1 MQPVQP
7 GEREKETYLLTK
19 RAKLFVV
26 LACMVIIGLYSWQ
39 SWNARRSDLDGAKV
53 STGNMAKALAQHAN
67 DAIQA
72 TDGLLLNMTD
82 RVSALGMG
90 SPLVAE
96 IAPLLRRLSKE
107 MPELDGLLVCDETGK
122 WIVNSS
128 GDGHVSGDN
137 SDRPYFAYHRDHDD
151 SALLIGAVLRSRSTK
166 HWIIPVSRRINHP
179 DGSFAGVAV
188 ASIDLN
194 YFTTFY
200 STFDIGLN
208 GAIGLFLR
216 DGTLLTR
223 RPFDEKLLNRNFGD
237 TRLFGQLLQVAS
249 NGSIAANSRIDGV
262 RKLFSYQAIEK
273 YPLVVMVALSEDDV
287 LDDWYREVMVYSMGV
302 LLLLF
307 MIAIFGWH
315 LIGQIE
321 LRLQAER
328 KAIRAKDELQE
339 LNRTLEML
347 AQQDGLT
354 GLANRRHFDDVLEKE
369 YRRASRGG
377 GPLSLVMI
385 DVDYFK
391 QYNDIYGH
399 QAGDECLRRIG
410 KVLKDLERRP
420 ADLAV
425 RYGGE
430 EMLLLLPNTDETGAA
445 QIAEKVRAD
454 IQALGIAHSANPV
467 GVVTVSAGFNSILP
481 DRQHIPPMDEL
492 VGQADA
498 ALYEAKRGGR
508 NQVRR
513 ARQIPNPK

>member
-7 GEREKETYLLTK
+7 GEREEETHLLSR

-26 LACMVIIGLYSWQ
+26 LACAAIIGLYGWQ
-39 SWNARRSDLDGAKV
+39 SWNARRSDIDSAWIA
-53 STGNMAKALAQHAN
+53 SGNMAKALAQHAN

-72 TDGLLLNMTD
+72 TDGLLLNVTD

-90 SPLVAE
+90 SPLVTE
-96 IAPLLRRLSKE
+96 MAPLLRRLSEE

-128 GDGHVSGDN
+128 GDGHVNGDN

-151 SALLIGAVLRSRSTK
+151 HVLLIGAVLRSRSTK
-166 HWIIPVSRRINHP
+166 HWVIPVSRRINHA
-179 DGSFAGVAV
+179 DGSFAGVAL
-188 ASIDLN
+188 ATIDLN
-194 YFTTFY
+194 YFTAFY
-200 STFDIGLN
+200 RTFDVGLN
-208 GAIGLFLR
+208 GSIGLFLK

-223 RPFDEKLLNRNFGD
+223 RPFDEKLLNRDFSD
-237 TRLFGQLLQVAS
+237 SPLFRQFLPAAP
-249 NGSIAANSRIDGV
+249 NGKTTYNSRIDGV
-262 RKLFSYQAIEK
+262 RKLFSYQTIDK
-273 YPLVVMVALSEDDV
+273 YPLVVMIALSEDDV

-347 AQQDGLT
+347 VHQDGLT

-377 GPLSLVMI
+377 EPLSLVMI

-399 QAGDECLRRIG
+399 QAGDECLRQIG
-410 KVLKDLERRP
+410 KILKGLERRP

-430 EMLLLLPNTDETGAA
+430 EMLLLLPNTDETGAE
-445 QIAEKVRAD
+445 QMAEKVRAD

-513 ARQIPNPK
+513 ARQLPKP